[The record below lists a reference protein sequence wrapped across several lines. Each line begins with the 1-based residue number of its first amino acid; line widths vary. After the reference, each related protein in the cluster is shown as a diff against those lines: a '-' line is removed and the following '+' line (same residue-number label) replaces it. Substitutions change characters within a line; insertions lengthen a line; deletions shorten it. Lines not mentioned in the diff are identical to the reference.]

1 MPAAGE
7 LEVLDHFAASA
18 AANGV
23 GVAVTGGRACAAPLG
38 TSDDFAFAAAAVPND
53 AWAVFGEAAVRAA
66 AVDALSGCAGA
77 AAAIADDAM
86 EADGGRNGRFTA
98 LNVFALSDAALHVP
112 GVATCAAGVN
122 VLDSPSASLATVAAS
137 NAGNNFGV
145 SLSAAPGRTLEAPA
159 PAAGA
164 ASRGVL
170 DDCDAGITEAADAC
184 NVHAGAEAK
193 NVSSI
198 SATGAPFSVALAV
211 YAASVWT
218 VASLRK
224 SAAAVAIASGADEAF
239 EVSVCTDA
247 GDAPVGAAAGAADT
261 DAWCLLA
268 VAVCPVCACALEICV
283 NDATAVTDVAGA
295 LGTFVCSIGVD
306 AFDSFAASAAANGGL
321 DFDSFAATVGA
332 AACACAVSLA
342 AGASASAAAAG
353 AAGDVVGSIADVGC
367 TGEGSVES
375 DGAKQCMIL
384 VAGAVV
390 ESVLTGGMA
399 GVSLRGFLP
408 FGFAVLTVLDL
419 LLVLLQL
426 LSLLLPL
433 SVSATDVKLLT
444 GGRLGLPMTASLA
457 VLLLVVL
464 AEVLGW

>member
-1 MPAAGE
+1 MAAAVE

-23 GVAVTGGRACAAPLG
+23 GVAVMGGRACAAPLG
-38 TSDDFAFAAAAVPND
+38 TSNDFAAAAAAVTND
-53 AWAVFGEAAVRAA
+53 ALAVFGEGVCAA
-66 AVDALSGCAGA
+66 AVGALIGCAGA

-86 EADGGRNGRFTA
+86 EADGGWNGRFTA
-98 LNVFALSDAALHVP
+98 LNGFALSDAALHVP

-145 SLSAAPGRTLEAPA
+145 SLSAAPGGTLGAPA

-164 ASRGVL
+164 ASRDVL
-170 DDCDAGITEAADAC
+170 DDCSAGITEAADAC
-184 NVHAGAEAK
+184 NVPACAETST
-193 NVSSI
+193 VSSI
-198 SATGAPFSVALAV
+198 SATGAPLNVALAV
-211 YAASVWT
+211 YAASVWS

-239 EVSVCTDA
+239 EVFVCTDA
-247 GDAPVGAAAGAADT
+247 GHAPVGAAAGAADT
-261 DAWCLLA
+261 AAWCLLA
-268 VAVCPVCACALEICV
+268 VAVCPASACALEICID
-283 NDATAVTDVAGA
+283 DATAVTDVVGA
-295 LGTFVCSIGVD
+295 LGTFVCSLGVD
-306 AFDSFAASAAANGGL
+306 GFDSFAASAAASGGL
-321 DFDSFAATVGA
+321 DLDPFAATVGA

-342 AGASASAAAAG
+342 AGASAKAAAAG
-353 AAGDVVGSIADVGC
+353 AAGDVGSIADVGS
-367 TGEGSVES
+367 TGEGSVKS
-375 DGAKQCMIL
+375 DGARQCMIL

-399 GVSLRGFLP
+399 GVSLRGLLP

-433 SVSATDVKLLT
+433 SVSATDVKSLT